1 MAKGKYRTRKDNRD
15 ATQLAAD
22 LARARIELAEELSRL
37 DAVKNRADHDKQLRE
52 ELDAAIRLRDRAC
65 APQLA
70 QIAADRTAIQKA
82 TRELAAA
89 TKSLDRHKER
99 IDLWGLKE
107 LGAEAFIAILTGDRA
122 VVRMGVASG
131 AASNRAAEVIQRAR
145 GLRKHAP
152 LEFSRE
158 QNLTL
163 AQIAAA
169 STGMPL
175 PPDYDEDNEDSWTAF
190 SNQVDAD
197 EAAMIAFR
205 LPLPW
210 LDITPMP
217 EHTASCALG
226 ANPTP
231 SHSAIAP
238 PSTIPTITELST
250 GTAAMRDALTA
261 NGPTAVAHAW
271 NLKLQEGLYLAAN
284 PTPSHSAIA
293 PPSTIPT
300 ITELST
306 GTAAMRDALTANG
319 PTAVAHAWNLKL
331 QEGLYL
337 AANSQIP
344 TMISSSPTYPAPA
357 DAEALHA
364 WYAAAAMGTWGRHR
378 NSVNGRIA
386 AATAAATPFWLPAGH
401 TLAYLDSEPLSTED
415 IEELRLPYP
424 QVLVTFAEPARLP
437 AIDTAAL
444 PDDDPRLT
452 WIDYTVATS
461 DGHPEPRSLI
471 IAGTNNFTEPLPA
484 LWDVIAARGAH
495 IEAVLLLADAQGR
508 MEDLF
513 AWCIAIPSTTA
524 GGAVGR
530 WVIPASRASTLYA
543 NLVVNAAAVAAWA
556 DWHRPGHSRDTNPE
570 TQNLDGNAAKPKRN
584 QPEDHVHVLNVTAT
598 STPDQTPTATAEP
611 TGRTTAPHRRRGHWR
626 RQHYGPGRTNTRRI
640 RIAPVMVNAGRFGGD
655 RTQIYRLPLP
665 DAEHLMPRQR
675 SSS

>member
-37 DAVKNRADHDKQLRE
+37 DAVKNRADQDKQLRE

-70 QIAADRTAIQKA
+70 QIAADRTVIQKA

-271 NLKLQEGLYLAAN
+271 N
-284 PTPSHSAIA
+284 P
-293 PPSTIPT
+293 
-300 ITELST
+300 
-306 GTAAMRDALTANG
+306 
-319 PTAVAHAWNLKL
+319 KL

>member
-15 ATQLAAD
+15 AAQLAED
-22 LARARIELAEELSRL
+22 LANARTELAEELARL
-37 DAVKNRADHDKQLRE
+37 DAVKTRAARDKQLRA
-52 ELDAAIRLRDRAC
+52 ELDAAIGARDRAC

-70 QIAADRTAIQKA
+70 QIAADRTTIQKA

-99 IDLWGLKE
+99 VNLWGLKE
-107 LGAEAFIAILTGDRA
+107 LGAEAFLAMLTGDRA
-122 VVRMGVASG
+122 VVRMGVASS
-131 AASNRAAEVIQRAR
+131 AASDRAAEVIQRAR

-152 LEFSRE
+152 LGFSRE

-175 PPDYDEDNEDSWTAF
+175 PPDYNEDNEDSWTAF

-197 EAAMIAFR
+197 DAAMIAFR

-210 LDITPMP
+210 LDITPAS
-217 EHTASCALG
+217 EHPTSCVLG

-231 SHSAIAP
+231 SHRAIDP
-238 PSTIPTITELST
+238 PSTIPTIAELST

-261 NGPTAVAHAW
+261 SGPTAVAHAW
-271 NLKLQEGLYLAAN
+271 NSKLQEGLYLA
-284 PTPSHSAIA
+284 S
-293 PPSTIPT
+293 
-300 ITELST
+300 
-306 GTAAMRDALTANG
+306 
-319 PTAVAHAWNLKL
+319 
-331 QEGLYL
+331 
-337 AANSQIP
+337 NSQIP
-344 TMISSSPTYPAPA
+344 TMISSGPTYPAPA

-386 AATAAATPFWLPAGH
+386 VATAAATPFWLPAGH
-401 TLAYLDSEPLSTED
+401 TIAYLDSEPLSTED

-444 PDDDPRLT
+444 SDDDSRLT

-461 DGHPEPRSLI
+461 DGHPEPRGLI

-513 AWCIAIPSTTA
+513 AWCIAIPSTAA
-524 GGAVGR
+524 GGAMGR
-530 WVIPASRASTLYA
+530 WVIPASRATTLYA

-556 DWHRPGHSRDTNPE
+556 DWHRPGHTRDTNPE
-570 TQNLDGNAAKPKRN
+570 TQHLDSNATKPKRN

-598 STPDQTPTATAEP
+598 APPDQTPAAAEP

-640 RIAPVMVNAGRFGGD
+640 RIAPVMVNAGRLGGD
-655 RTQIYRLPLP
+655 RPQIYRLPLP
-665 DAEHLMPRQR
+665 EGEHSIHRQH

>member
-271 NLKLQEGLYLAAN
+271 N
-284 PTPSHSAIA
+284 P
-293 PPSTIPT
+293 
-300 ITELST
+300 
-306 GTAAMRDALTANG
+306 
-319 PTAVAHAWNLKL
+319 KL

>member
-145 GLRKHAP
+145 RLRKHAP

-271 NLKLQEGLYLAAN
+271 N
-284 PTPSHSAIA
+284 P
-293 PPSTIPT
+293 
-300 ITELST
+300 
-306 GTAAMRDALTANG
+306 
-319 PTAVAHAWNLKL
+319 KL